1 MIRTRNE
8 DSAQPR
14 SVFRVPRS
22 VFITRLWPEV
32 GGNLMTL
39 VFVVLVATFAALGY
53 TTLRLHRIRLE
64 KAQLESATR
73 VTELIARST
82 SHYMLRNDREALKEI
97 VGTIGQ
103 QRDVAGLRILAADS
117 RIAFSS
123 LGSEIG
129 QPAEP
134 IPARV
139 VARTETF
146 RGLHVIGVVTPIR
159 NSPSCSS
166 AECHAHPVSQ
176 TVLGAL
182 DVKLSLAGT
191 DAGVRKTTRQF
202 FVFSGVATVIGLIVT
217 AFVVFRMSREITAA
231 NRTLEERVR
240 LKTAELQRAHEQM
253 IHAEKLSSL
262 GKLAAV
268 VAHEINNPL
277 SGMLTSAKLLRKWL
291 ERGDAAAHAE
301 DMRES
306 ALLIESESRRCG
318 EIVRSLLSFA
328 RVEPMNVSDVDVN
341 RLVHQCLKL
350 IEHKLDLAE
359 IALDLHLDPALPALR
374 GDPGQ
379 VEQLLLALIMN
390 SIEAM
395 PHAGTLRLNT
405 STDPAREH
413 IVIVV
418 EDNGIG
424 IPPHVLSQ
432 LFEPFV
438 TTKEEK
444 GVGLGLAISQRI
456 VERHHGSI
464 DVWSEVGHGT
474 RFTISIPVTALAVL
488 PSSEENHESANWTY
502 SHR

>member
-1 MIRTRNE
+1 
-8 DSAQPR
+8 
-14 SVFRVPRS
+14 
-22 VFITRLWPEV
+22 
-32 GGNLMTL
+32 
-39 VFVVLVATFAALGY
+39 VATA
-53 TTLRLHRIRLE
+53 
-64 KAQLESATR
+64 
-73 VTELIARST
+73 
-82 SHYMLRNDREALKEI
+82 
-97 VGTIGQ
+97 
-103 QRDVAGLRILAADS
+103 
-117 RIAFSS
+117 
-123 LGSEIG
+123 
-129 QPAEP
+129 
-134 IPARV
+134 
-139 VARTETF
+139 
-146 RGLHVIGVVTPIR
+146 
-159 NSPSCSS
+159 
-166 AECHAHPVSQ
+166 
-176 TVLGAL
+176 
-182 DVKLSLAGT
+182 
-191 DAGVRKTTRQF
+191 
-202 FVFSGVATVIGLIVT
+202 IGLIVT

-240 LKTAELQRAHEQM
+240 VKSAELQRAHEQM

-328 RVEPMNVSDVDVN
+328 RVEPMNVNDVDVN

-350 IEHKLDLAE
+350 VEHKLDLAE
-359 IALDLHLDPALPALR
+359 IALDLHLDATLPALR

-395 PHAGTLRLNT
+395 PHAGTLRLAT

-456 VERHHGSI
+456 VERHHGKI
-464 DVWSEVGHGT
+464 DVWSEVGRGT
-474 RFTISIPVTALAVL
+474 RFTISVPVNALADSGSTRPPLRAGSVGAE
-488 PSSEENHESANWTY
+488 SSPCPVAI
-502 SHR
+502 